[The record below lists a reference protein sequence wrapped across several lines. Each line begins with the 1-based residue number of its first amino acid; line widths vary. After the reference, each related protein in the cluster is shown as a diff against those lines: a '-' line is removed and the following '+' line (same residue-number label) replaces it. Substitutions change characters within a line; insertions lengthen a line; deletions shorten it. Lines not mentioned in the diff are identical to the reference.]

1 MRDGIQR
8 AEEATL
14 YIETLDANL
23 RDHVQCLAS
32 TPRPPESAAHR
43 EAAGYIAQCLTA
55 AGFTV
60 EEERFTEAGLT
71 GINLLTPP
79 LPDRP
84 DLPLVIIGAHY
95 DSVPGSP
102 GADDNGSA
110 VAALLE
116 LARKMG
122 PVLKSGGRFQARLQL
137 AAYDLEEFG
146 LVGSFVHSR
155 DLRQARTTLRGM
167 ISLEM
172 LAYTDQ
178 RPGSQRLPAHLAHLY
193 PNVAN
198 FIGIVGNEASR
209 GLLKVVTESMK
220 RVPGLPVESLAVPGD
235 GTILYET
242 RLSDHA
248 SFWDAGFPAL
258 MITDTS
264 FFRNPHYHQ
273 PTDTPET
280 LDYAFLARV
289 TEGACQAAL
298 HLLQLESMPAN
309 S

>member
-1 MRDGIQR
+1 
-8 AEEATL
+8 
-14 YIETLDANL
+14 
-23 RDHVQCLAS
+23 
-32 TPRPPESAAHR
+32 
-43 EAAGYIAQCLTA
+43 
-55 AGFTV
+55 
-60 EEERFTEAGLT
+60 
-71 GINLLTPP
+71 
-79 LPDRP
+79 
-84 DLPLVIIGAHY
+84 LPLVLIGAHY
-95 DSVPGSP
+95 DSVPDSP

-116 LARKMG
+116 LARFAG
-122 PVLKSGGRFQARLQL
+122 HAARSGGPCHARLQL
-137 AAYDLEEFG
+137 AAYDLEEYG

-155 DLRQARTTLRGM
+155 DLQRANTLLRGM

-178 RPGSQRLPAHLAHLY
+178 RPGSQRLPPHLAHLY
-193 PNVAN
+193 PDVAN

-209 GLLKVVTESMK
+209 GLLQVVTAAMK
-220 RVPGLPVESLAVPGD
+220 SVAGLPVQFLAVPGD

-248 SFWDAGFPAL
+248 SFWDAGFPGL

-273 PTDTPET
+273 ASDTPET
-280 LDYAFLARV
+280 LDYQFLAKV
-289 TEGACQAAL
+289 TAGVCEAAL
-298 HLLQLESMPAN
+298 HLLRLERLPAN